1 MLSCHDNFE
10 ANFDNYPSMLSYHQA
25 LSMASSWRRCKV
37 KDLHVEPLDPTS
49 PLYGHPAAFAA
60 GTSED
65 AIKDTAANLGLA
77 LNVDGNIY
85 PVRGTAY
92 KTLTERAKINGT
104 ALPKLSRKDLANV
117 LNACLSVHNSD
128 ALLLIRNEK
137 VSAVHSGDETDYS
150 VLPMDELLVTLEK
163 KLGERFPGF
172 VFESGYTDHAY
183 TCGSWILPN
192 QKEGIL
198 GAYAKALAAHGQA
211 AMANR
216 LVPGIR
222 FMTSDTG
229 VASAKVSALL
239 IGAQQPIHIGDCIGV
254 DHRNQRKIA
263 DFDAEMDK
271 EDMIF
276 ERLDEWIWS
285 LEHDVPPTM
294 SGVKPTL
301 AMESLA
307 RIYGASKPGLP
318 TIELPYKFER
328 QLRQIA
334 NLQAKVKECEDEK
347 KLYEK
352 EIEAHSVRI
361 AEVMKEHEHGILTTT
376 RDKLLI
382 DFVTRTTKRPSSDAL
397 KKKYPGVYAD
407 VLNVSTSRKVKVSV
421 QPI

>member
-10 ANFDNYPSMLSYHQA
+10 ATFDNYPSMLSYHQA

-37 KDLHVEPLDPTS
+37 KELHVEPLDSAS

-85 PVRGTAY
+85 PVRSTAY

-183 TCGSWILPN
+183 TCGSWILPD

-263 DFDAEMDK
+263 DFDTEMDK
-271 EDMIF
+271 LFAKFCDSVAK
-276 ERLDEWIWS
+276 LQS
-285 LEHDVPPTM
+285 LLEIPLEYPVNAMTRVCKKLSLPKKEALEAIAMYEMAYGGGPATAHDVFM
-294 SGVKPTL
+294 
-301 AMESLA
+301 AMQE
-307 RIYGASKPGLP
+307 I
-318 TIELPYKFER
+318 PYMMKT
-328 QLRQIA
+328 
-334 NLQAKVKECEDEK
+334 CHTP
-347 KLYEK
+347 
-352 EIEAHSVRI
+352 EA
-361 AEVMKEHEHGILTTT
+361 
-376 RDKLLI
+376 KLLKAEENMARALSI
-382 DFVTRTTKRPSSDAL
+382 RWSDYDVAKEL
-397 KKKYPGVYAD
+397 KW
-407 VLNVSTSRKVKVSV
+407 
-421 QPI
+421 

>member
-271 EDMIF
+271 LFRM
-276 ERLDEWIWS
+276 LDLGYAS
-285 LEHDVPPTM
+285 TVHK
-294 SGVKPTL
+294 SQ
-301 AMESLA
+301 
-307 RIYGASKPGLP
+307 GAQ
-318 TIELPYKFER
+318 YKSVI
-328 QLRQIA
+328 L
-334 NLQAKVKECEDEK
+334 NLQCAHAIMLMRAIVYTAITRARLRLTIVGERKALCRAIRNTKADQRGTR
-347 KLYEK
+347 LAQRIQDF
-352 EIEAHSVRI
+352 IE
-361 AEVMKEHEHGILTTT
+361 
-376 RDKLLI
+376 
-382 DFVTRTTKRPSSDAL
+382 
-397 KKKYPGVYAD
+397 
-407 VLNVSTSRKVKVSV
+407 
-421 QPI
+421 

>member
-1 MLSCHDNFE
+1 MLQPCQ
-10 ANFDNYPSMLSYHQA
+10 DNYSTTFASYEG
-25 LSMASSWRRCKV
+25 MRRYHEKESLESRWHRCRV
-37 KDLHVEPLDPTS
+37 NELHIEPLDKAS
-49 PLYGHPAAFAA
+49 PLYGTPSAFAA
-60 GTSED
+60 GISAESVE
-65 AIKDTAANLGLA
+65 DTAENLGLA
-77 LNVDGNIY
+77 MRVDGSYY
-85 PVRGTAY
+85 PVRSTAY

-137 VSAVHSGDETDYS
+137 VSTVHSGDETDYS

-271 EDMIF
+271 LFAKFCDSVAK
-276 ERLDEWIWS
+276 LQS
-285 LEHDVPPTM
+285 LLEIPLEYPVNVMTRVCKKLSLPKKEALEAIAMYEMAYGGGPATAHDVFM
-294 SGVKPTL
+294 
-301 AMESLA
+301 AMQE
-307 RIYGASKPGLP
+307 I
-318 TIELPYKFER
+318 PYMMKT
-328 QLRQIA
+328 
-334 NLQAKVKECEDEK
+334 
-347 KLYEK
+347 YHTP
-352 EIEAHSVRI
+352 EA
-361 AEVMKEHEHGILTTT
+361 
-376 RDKLLI
+376 KLL
-382 DFVTRTTKRPSSDAL
+382 KAYQ
-397 KKKYPGVYAD
+397 KKKALSPELTFMRCLAAA
-407 VLNVSTSRKVKVSV
+407 R
-421 QPI
+421 

>member
-10 ANFDNYPSMLSYHQA
+10 ANFDNYPSMLCYHQA

-163 KLGERFPGF
+163 KLGSGPG
-172 VFESGYTDHAY
+172 
-183 TCGSWILPN
+183 
-192 QKEGIL
+192 
-198 GAYAKALAAHGQA
+198 
-211 AMANR
+211 
-216 LVPGIR
+216 
-222 FMTSDTG
+222 
-229 VASAKVSALL
+229 
-239 IGAQQPIHIGDCIGV
+239 
-254 DHRNQRKIA
+254 
-263 DFDAEMDK
+263 
-271 EDMIF
+271 
-276 ERLDEWIWS
+276 
-285 LEHDVPPTM
+285 
-294 SGVKPTL
+294 
-301 AMESLA
+301 
-307 RIYGASKPGLP
+307 
-318 TIELPYKFER
+318 
-328 QLRQIA
+328 
-334 NLQAKVKECEDEK
+334 
-347 KLYEK
+347 
-352 EIEAHSVRI
+352 
-361 AEVMKEHEHGILTTT
+361 
-376 RDKLLI
+376 
-382 DFVTRTTKRPSSDAL
+382 
-397 KKKYPGVYAD
+397 
-407 VLNVSTSRKVKVSV
+407 
-421 QPI
+421 

>member
-37 KDLHVEPLDPTS
+37 KDLHVEPLDSAS

-85 PVRGTAY
+85 PVRSTAY

-271 EDMIF
+271 LFAKFCDSVAK
-276 ERLDEWIWS
+276 LQS
-285 LEHDVPPTM
+285 LLEIPLEYPVNVMTRVCKKLSLPKKEALEAIAMYEMAYGGGPATAHDVFMAMQEIPYMMKTYKTLFRR
-294 SGVKPTL
+294 KPL
-301 AMESLA
+301 
-307 RIYGASKPGLP
+307 
-318 TIELPYKFER
+318 
-328 QLRQIA
+328 
-334 NLQAKVKECEDEK
+334 C
-347 KLYEK
+347 
-352 EIEAHSVRI
+352 
-361 AEVMKEHEHGILTTT
+361 
-376 RDKLLI
+376 
-382 DFVTRTTKRPSSDAL
+382 
-397 KKKYPGVYAD
+397 
-407 VLNVSTSRKVKVSV
+407 
-421 QPI
+421 

>member
-150 VLPMDELLVTLEK
+150 VLPMDELLVTLDYLK
-163 KLGERFPGF
+163 NPHVKD
-172 VFESGYTDHAY
+172 GYFNLATMLAQVGIEYGTYLWDPQYKGLDDYVWH
-183 TCGSWILPN
+183 CR
-192 QKEGIL
+192 QEG
-198 GAYAKALAAHGQA
+198 
-211 AMANR
+211 
-216 LVPGIR
+216 LV
-222 FMTSDTG
+222 
-229 VASAKVSALL
+229 
-239 IGAQQPIHIGDCIGV
+239 
-254 DHRNQRKIA
+254 
-263 DFDAEMDK
+263 
-271 EDMIF
+271 
-276 ERLDEWIWS
+276 
-285 LEHDVPPTM
+285 
-294 SGVKPTL
+294 
-301 AMESLA
+301 
-307 RIYGASKPGLP
+307 
-318 TIELPYKFER
+318 
-328 QLRQIA
+328 
-334 NLQAKVKECEDEK
+334 
-347 KLYEK
+347 
-352 EIEAHSVRI
+352 
-361 AEVMKEHEHGILTTT
+361 
-376 RDKLLI
+376 
-382 DFVTRTTKRPSSDAL
+382 
-397 KKKYPGVYAD
+397 
-407 VLNVSTSRKVKVSV
+407 
-421 QPI
+421 

>member
-254 DHRNQRKIA
+254 DHRNQR
-263 DFDAEMDK
+263 
-271 EDMIF
+271 
-276 ERLDEWIWS
+276 
-285 LEHDVPPTM
+285 TM
-294 SGVKPTL
+294 TKDCTNTQTIHTL
-301 AMESLA
+301 W
-307 RIYGASKPGLP
+307 P
-318 TIELPYKFER
+318 
-328 QLRQIA
+328 
-334 NLQAKVKECEDEK
+334 
-347 KLYEK
+347 
-352 EIEAHSVRI
+352 
-361 AEVMKEHEHGILTTT
+361 ILTGGISGPAMVSPAFWNAKAAPITKRKIGQTT
-376 RDKLLI
+376 RSPC
-382 DFVTRTTKRPSSDAL
+382 TMNSSSA
-397 KKKYPGVYAD
+397 
-407 VLNVSTSRKVKVSV
+407 STSL
-421 QPI
+421 

>member
-222 FMTSDTG
+222 FMTYHKAEDWVDDAIPLYYEFQLRFYLA
-229 VASAKVSALL
+229 VADVQH
-239 IGAQQPIHIGDCIGV
+239 GAFSCFWGNNPANDLAMPEIKRDLV
-254 DHRNQRKIA
+254 
-263 DFDAEMDK
+263 K

-376 RDKLLI
+376 RDE
-382 DFVTRTTKRPSSDAL
+382 
-397 KKKYPGVYAD
+397 
-407 VLNVSTSRKVKVSV
+407 
-421 QPI
+421 